1 MKNIIMDEMAI
12 KRAISRI
19 SNEIIEKNKGTEDLI
34 LIGIIRRGEDIA
46 KRISKKIFEIENRKI
61 DVYPIDVTN
70 FRDDIKAS
78 AKINNNFF
86 IPVNGKKII
95 LVDDVLFTGR
105 TVRAAIDAIL
115 SKGRPKKIE
124 LVSFI
129 DRGHRELPIRP
140 DFIGK
145 NLPTS
150 MSEKVVVNI
159 IEVDHIDQVYI
170 EKI

>member
-34 LIGIIRRGEDIA
+34 LIGVIRRGEDIA

-70 FRDDIKAS
+70 FRDDIEAS

>member
-34 LIGIIRRGEDIA
+34 LIGVIRRGEDIA